1 VSLQARLQAG
11 KSEAKVAGS
20 GTLGAKDFMA
30 RCRLDTVDISFYFH
44 PDSLK
49 GNKRA
54 GRKATELHPGHCLI
68 R

>member
-1 VSLQARLQAG
+1 LPAG
-11 KSEAKVAGS
+11 GSEAKVAGS

-30 RCRLDTVDISFYFH
+30 RCRSDTVDISIYFH

-49 GNKRA
+49 GNNRA
-54 GRKATELHPGHCLI
+54 GRNATELHPGLCLI